1 MAAPMKLTKGQTY
14 FAILAVLL
22 SVCLLYQSAWIFSR
36 TTTATVYA
44 ADGTRRSGRGSRVSL
59 MYATYTVGN
68 HTYNGSYLRN
78 EHDVDNRYFEIRYL
92 LFAPDISRTNTFA
105 SNWGPLIM
113 LFIVLS
119 LIASIVF
126 IRKDIISDQA
136 MFAIQAR
143 WPLVRIENNRV
154 DSYDQHDIDN
164 SIPNA
169 AEQAFRNRLRTEQDL
184 FHQSEVSASVY
195 KFNPNAIG
203 IFVAYVFL
211 FFFSFYLLY
220 IGALKYPGVLTL
232 GSILVFIPLYI
243 QNTNNPTFKAKIP
256 DQGSL
261 VFSSHGVQFK
271 DEFYPIENIEAAV
284 IYLESFRGF
293 AYSEH
298 ITTGKAKEKSSGD
311 NNKISFRYQGQV
323 IDFTF
328 ILDQF
333 SDYWSFK
340 NLMTDW
346 AGRGVNVLMEKVFE
360 DDFVIQE
367 VVRFGEPVSVLNS
380 ES

>member
-1 MAAPMKLTKGQTY
+1 MAGPMKLNKGQTY

-36 TTTATVYA
+36 TTTATIYA
-44 ADGTRRSGRGSRVSL
+44 ADGTRHSGRGSRVSL

-68 HTYNGSYLRN
+68 HTYDGSYLRN
-78 EHDVDNRYFEIRYL
+78 EHDVDTHQVEIRYL
-92 LFAPDISRTNTFA
+92 LFAPDISRTNTFS
-105 SNWGPLIM
+105 SNWGALLM
-113 LFIVLS
+113 LFIVLG
-119 LIASIVF
+119 LITSIVF

-136 MFAIQAR
+136 IFAIQAR
-143 WPLVRIENNRV
+143 WPLVKIENNRV
-154 DSYDQHDIDN
+154 DAYDQHDID
-164 SIPNA
+164 STPNE
-169 AEQAFRNRLRTEQDL
+169 AEQAFKNRLRTEPDL
-184 FHQSEVSASVY
+184 FHKSDVSASVY

-203 IFVAYVFL
+203 IFVAYIFL

-220 IGALKYPGVLTL
+220 IGALRYPGILTL

-243 QNTNNPTFKAKIP
+243 QNTNNPGFKARIP

-261 VFSSHGVQFK
+261 VFSSRGVQYK
-271 DEFYPIENIEAAV
+271 DVFYPIENIEAAV
-284 IYLESFRGF
+284 VYLESFRGF

-298 ITTGKAKEKSSGD
+298 ISTGKAKEKSSGD

-323 IDFTF
+323 VDFTF
-328 ILDQF
+328 ILDEF

-340 NLMTDW
+340 NLMTGWVDW
-346 AGRGVNVLMEKVFE
+346 GVNVLMEKVFE

-367 VVRFGEPVSVLNS
+367 VVRFGVPV
-380 ES
+380 